1 MSRPGMTI
9 LELLLALALLSGL
22 TIACVSWTTA
32 ATRALSDQGGSAAWT
47 QGARATLAFIDD
59 AIATEDRSGGR
70 ARETWRVA
78 VEGQRLTLRS
88 RQVVATDSGTP
99 ALAET
104 VELSAE
110 SGSLVATYR
119 DAGGRRLAQRPLLGG
134 VLGGALG
141 GELVGVLSLDI
152 TVTELEGARA
162 RVLVTLRDGRS
173 GRAERAWTLERGELR

>member
-32 ATRALSDQGGSAAWT
+32 ATRALTDQGGDAAWT
-47 QGARATLAFIDD
+47 QGAQATLAFIDD

-134 VLGGALG
+134 ALG
-141 GELVGVLSLDI
+141 GELVGAPSLGI

-162 RVLVTLRDGRS
+162 QVLVTLRGGRT
-173 GRAERAWTLERGELR
+173 GHAERAWTLERGELR